1 MAHSTPITDSKPW
14 SNWSGSVRFT
24 PASNFTGSGTVSY
37 TVQNASG
44 TTSNVA
50 TLTVRVAA
58 TDAHVVDDVVGIEAR
73 PAFDGRALAP
83 LNNLYIFAG
92 VASGADA
99 AVQSAERLIE
109 RAFNLWRYREPPA
122 TIHRLFGFTPLSSQ
136 TTRKA

>member
-1 MAHSTPITDSKPW
+1 MRGR
-14 SNWSGSVRFT
+14 SG
-24 PASNFTGSGTVSY
+24 PTV
-37 TVQNASG
+37 ASG
-44 TTSNVA
+44 ASSNQFKVPPLDPPIPPSPELLPIES